1 MFRELFLQ
9 SLGFRIAQVTIF
21 SASFL
26 IMSGSL
32 ALAKTQVSWGGVSI
46 DENSISNAPVAA
58 FLLSDGSGNID
69 TEARKRIKERPF
81 AKVDFLNGRDDNTEG
96 VIFTATVLRES
107 LQIFQDQNRSD
118 VVYNHTY
125 RIFINLMAFDWDVDG
140 AMGRYIGSVPLV
152 IDYLD
157 AASSPHTTAQQQR
170 IFQKMYLENSL
181 GGSLNVFDELY
192 NFANGMNAEGYL
204 EKYPQI
210 TSFEF
215 KPEAAQ
221 IFNIG
226 AENLDDWSY
235 MAKQFFEAQLV
246 KSSGS
251 VLVPSMSEE
260 RANLEFTFLFA
271 DKSQRIVLPD
281 PYGEISVVVEQ
292 LIPVE
297 ELDGVQ
303 KSLCHMAVIR
313 VKVTD
318 ELDDELMSLN
328 FGRMKKSCF
337 VTHKDNQINH
347 KQKYHESMLILLKD
361 IAKQFGNSVDR
372 SWLAGFGVPSNV
384 IPKYVDGVGKVKTE
398 LLQSYR

>member
-1 MFRELFLQ
+1 MIRDQFLRAFTNKGLQ
-9 SLGFRIAQVTIF
+9 LIILVTSALLIF
-21 SASFL
+21 APP
-26 IMSGSL
+26 

-46 DENSISNAPVAA
+46 DENSIVNAPVAVS
-58 FLLSDGSGNID
+58 LLKQPGSPLD
-69 TEARKRIKERPF
+69 VQARKRIRDKSFSKMEF
-81 AKVDFLNGRDDNTEG
+81 MSKRDDNTEG
-96 VIFTATVLRES
+96 VIVTATILRES

-118 VVYNHTY
+118 VVFNHTY

-140 AMGRYIGSVPLV
+140 EMGRYVGSVPLV

-157 AASSPHTTAQQQR
+157 AASAPHGTAQQQQ

-181 GGSLNVFDELY
+181 GGNLNVFDELY
-192 NFANGMNAEGYL
+192 NFSNGMNAEGYL

-210 TSFEF
+210 TSFDF
-215 KPEAAQ
+215 NPEATQ

-226 AENLDDWSY
+226 AENLNDWSY

-347 KQKYHESMLILLKD
+347 KQKYHETMLILLKD
-361 IAKQFGNSVDR
+361 IAKQFGNSVDK

>member
-1 MFRELFLQ
+1 MIRGQFLRAFTNKGLQ
-9 SLGFRIAQVTIF
+9 LIILVTSSLLIF
-21 SASFL
+21 APP
-26 IMSGSL
+26 

-46 DENSISNAPVAA
+46 DENSIVNAPVAVS
-58 FLLSDGSGNID
+58 LLKQPGSPLDIQ
-69 TEARKRIKERPF
+69 ARKRIRDKSFSKMEF
-81 AKVDFLNGRDDNTEG
+81 MSKRDDNTEG
-96 VIFTATVLRES
+96 VIVTATILRES

-118 VVYNHTY
+118 VVFNHTY

-140 AMGRYIGSVPLV
+140 EMGRYVGSVPLV

-157 AASSPHTTAQQQR
+157 AASAPHGTAQQQQ

-181 GGSLNVFDELY
+181 GGNLNVFDELY
-192 NFANGMNAEGYL
+192 NFSNGMNAEGYL

-210 TSFEF
+210 TSFDF
-215 KPEAAQ
+215 NPEAAQ

-226 AENLDDWSY
+226 AENLNDWSY

-347 KQKYHESMLILLKD
+347 KQKYHETMLILLKD
-361 IAKQFGNSVDR
+361 IAKQFGNSVDK

>member
-1 MFRELFLQ
+1 M
-9 SLGFRIAQVTIF
+9 
-21 SASFL
+21 
-26 IMSGSL
+26 
-32 ALAKTQVSWGGVSI
+32 AKTQVSWGGVSI

-58 FLLSDGSGNID
+58 SLLSDGSGEID
-69 TEARKRIKERPF
+69 IQARKRIKERPF
-81 AKVDFLNGRDDNTEG
+81 TNVEFLGGRDDNTEG
-96 VIFTATVLRES
+96 VILTATVLRES

-140 AMGRYIGSVPLV
+140 EMGRYIGSVPLV
-152 IDYLD
+152 IDYKD
-157 AASSPHTTAQQQR
+157 AASAPHSTAQQQR
-170 IFQKMYLENSL
+170 IFQNMYLENSL
-181 GGSLNVFDELY
+181 GGKLNVFDELY
-192 NFANGMNAEGYL
+192 NFANAMNVEGYL

-210 TSFEF
+210 TSLQF

-226 AENLDDWSY
+226 ADNLGDWSY

-281 PYGEISVVVEQ
+281 PYGEISVLVEQ

-313 VKVTD
+313 VIVTD

-347 KQKYHESMLILLKD
+347 KQKYHETMLILLKD
-361 IAKQFGNSVDR
+361 IAKQFGNSVDK

-384 IPKYVDGVGKVKTE
+384 IPKYVDGVSKVKTE

>member
-1 MFRELFLQ
+1 MIRGQFPRAFSNKGLQ
-9 SLGFRIAQVTIF
+9 LIILVTSSLLIF
-21 SASFL
+21 APP
-26 IMSGSL
+26 

-46 DENSISNAPVAA
+46 DENSIVNAPVAVS
-58 FLLSDGSGNID
+58 LLKQPGSPLDIQ
-69 TEARKRIKERPF
+69 ARKRIRDKSFSKMEF
-81 AKVDFLNGRDDNTEG
+81 MSNRDDNTEG
-96 VIFTATVLRES
+96 VIVTATILRES

-118 VVYNHTY
+118 VVFNHTY
-125 RIFINLMAFDWDVDG
+125 RIFVNLMAFDWDVDG
-140 AMGRYIGSVPLV
+140 EMGRYVGSVPLV

-157 AASSPHTTAQQQR
+157 AASAPHGTAQQQQ

-181 GGSLNVFDELY
+181 GGNLNVFDELY
-192 NFANGMNAEGYL
+192 NFSNGMNAEGYL

-210 TSFEF
+210 TSFDF
-215 KPEAAQ
+215 NPEAAQ

-226 AENLDDWSY
+226 AENLNDWSY

-347 KQKYHESMLILLKD
+347 KQKYHETMLILLKD
-361 IAKQFGNSVDR
+361 IAKQFGNSVDK

>member
-1 MFRELFLQ
+1 MIRGQFLRAFTNKGLQ
-9 SLGFRIAQVTIF
+9 LIILVTSSLLIF
-21 SASFL
+21 APP
-26 IMSGSL
+26 

-46 DENSISNAPVAA
+46 DENSIVNAPVAVS
-58 FLLSDGSGNID
+58 LLKQPGSPLD
-69 TEARKRIKERPF
+69 VQARKRIRDKSFSKMEF
-81 AKVDFLNGRDDNTEG
+81 MSKRDDNTEG
-96 VIFTATVLRES
+96 IIVTATILRES

-118 VVYNHTY
+118 VVFNHTY

-140 AMGRYIGSVPLV
+140 EMGRYVGSVPLV

-157 AASSPHTTAQQQR
+157 AASAPHGTAQQQQ

-181 GGSLNVFDELY
+181 GGNLNVFDELY
-192 NFANGMNAEGYL
+192 NFSNGMNAEGYL

-210 TSFEF
+210 TSFDF
-215 KPEAAQ
+215 NPEATQ

-226 AENLDDWSY
+226 AENLNDWSY

-347 KQKYHESMLILLKD
+347 KQKYHETMLILLKD
-361 IAKQFGNSVDR
+361 IAKQFGNSVDK